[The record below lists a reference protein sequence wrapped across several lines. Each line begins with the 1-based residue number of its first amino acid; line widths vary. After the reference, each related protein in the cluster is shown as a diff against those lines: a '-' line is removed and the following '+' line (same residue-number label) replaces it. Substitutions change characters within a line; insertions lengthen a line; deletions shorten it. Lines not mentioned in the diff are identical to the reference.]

1 MVPCESYLLW
11 LPVRVTGY
19 GYLRELLVRVT
30 DESHRYSVR
39 KHWGTTRDR
48 YALIKRCISRFLS

>member
-30 DESHRYSVR
+30 DESHRYSVIGSIGIQQEAVMR
-39 KHWGTTRDR
+39 
-48 YALIKRCISRFLS
+48 